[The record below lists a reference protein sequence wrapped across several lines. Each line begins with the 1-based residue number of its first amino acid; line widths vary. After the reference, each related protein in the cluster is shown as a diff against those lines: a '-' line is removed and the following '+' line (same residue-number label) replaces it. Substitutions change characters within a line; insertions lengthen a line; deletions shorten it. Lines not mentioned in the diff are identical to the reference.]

1 MALGRTCDGEGP
13 FLPMSHQMQRAFYAI
28 PLPPTAKLIG
38 LTLAWHHNAESG
50 RCDPSV
56 LLLAKETCVC
66 ERSIS
71 MALKALEADGHITII
86 RRTGQHN
93 HYLLHPRS
101 KCGTASDAP
110 PQEMRETPA
119 ADAVPPPQ
127 QMRYTPAADAA
138 KLEVTGRVNRK
149 EPESFASAAANAGEP
164 DSLFPIEPPQ
174 PKPQRERKL
183 KPETTTDHRHREITF
198 RIGAAFS
205 EVMEVPFIFST
216 RFAKELATFLKQYP
230 GTADDFLGMYQQML
244 KAGRMPYANATKK
257 AADPCF
263 LARNWNACVV
273 ELENIAGQYH
283 SQPKK
288 R

>member
-1 MALGRTCDGEGP
+1 MSFELTAAVLRHSR
-13 FLPMSHQMQRAFYAI
+13 LPCLEQI
-28 PLPPTAKLIG
+28 V
-38 LTLAWHHNAESG
+38 LAH
-50 RCDPSV
+50 
-56 LLLAKETCVC
+56 L
-66 ERSIS
+66 
-71 MALKALEADGHITII
+71 
-86 RRTGQHN
+86 
-93 HYLLHPRS
+93 
-101 KCGTASDAP
+101 
-110 PQEMRETPA
+110 
-119 ADAVPPPQ
+119 
-127 QMRYTPAADAA
+127 ADAA
-138 KLEVTGRVNRK
+138 DKNGVSYWSQEKLAERAGMPVRTFRLQIKKLRDAGLITVKRTNLTNIYTVLFRESGDTGQARAASRNAVKDESDRQELPHGQAPHASRTGKSCLTDRQELPLNRSEK
-149 EPESFASAAANAGEP
+149 KPEKKPENTLASAAANAGETH
-164 DSLFPIEPPQ
+164 SLFPIEPPQ
-174 PKPQRERKL
+174 PKPPKERKP
-183 KPETTTDHRHREITF
+183 KPKTPADHRHHEITS

-230 GTADDFLGMYQQML
+230 GTADEFLAMYQQML

>member
-1 MALGRTCDGEGP
+1 MSIEMQKAFRLIRT
-13 FLPMSHQMQRAFYAI
+13 HN
-28 PLPPTAKLIG
+28 TAKHVADW
-38 LTLAWHHNAESG
+38 LAWHHNDATR
-50 RCDPSV
+50 RCDPSIAT
-56 LLLAKETCVC
+56 LCDETCLSDRAVQQAI
-66 ERSIS
+66 RQ
-71 MALKALEADGHITII
+71 LENEGHISVIRTI
-86 RRTGQHN
+86 GQRS
-93 HYLLHPRS
+93 HYLLHPRTTFTTEGDSPPNDVHPTPERRSPLPPKEIRGTPERRSHEREVKVTS
-101 KCGTASDAP
+101 KG
-110 PQEMRETPA
+110 
-119 ADAVPPPQ
+119 
-127 QMRYTPAADAA
+127 
-138 KLEVTGRVNRK
+138 K
-149 EPESFASAAANAGEP
+149 EPESLASAAANAGEA

-174 PKPQRERKL
+174 PKPPKERKPKP
-183 KPETTTDHRHREITF
+183 KPETAADPRHSQITS

-230 GTADDFLGMYQQML
+230 GTADEFLAMYQQML

>member
-1 MALGRTCDGEGP
+1 MSIEMQKAFRLIRT
-13 FLPMSHQMQRAFYAI
+13 HN
-28 PLPPTAKLIG
+28 TAKHVADW
-38 LTLAWHHNAESG
+38 LAWHHNDATR
-50 RCDPSV
+50 RCDPSIAT
-56 LLLAKETCVC
+56 LCDETCLSDRAVQKA
-66 ERSIS
+66 IS
-71 MALKALEADGHITII
+71 QLESEGHISVI
-86 RRTGQHN
+86 RTLGQRS
-93 HYLLHPRS
+93 HYLLHPRTTFTPEGDS
-101 KCGTASDAP
+101 PPNEVHPTPERRSPLPPKEIRGTPERRSH
-110 PQEMRETPA
+110 EREVKVTP
-119 ADAVPPPQ
+119 
-127 QMRYTPAADAA
+127 
-138 KLEVTGRVNRK
+138 KGN
-149 EPESFASAAANAGEP
+149 EPESLASAAANAGDG

-174 PKPQRERKL
+174 PKPARERKP
-183 KPETTTDHRHREITF
+183 KPEPSADHRHHEITS

-230 GTADDFLGMYQQML
+230 GTADEFLGMYQQML